1 MDSWLKNNAVGAT
14 YVMEDSYLTNKASAT
29 ATATTPG
36 PSNVDEARAAW
47 AMITK
52 PVTEESFIAW
62 YCGAH
67 TASKK
72 KAAAPRSEPT
82 AAPAAKKQALLPGAS
97 AAPKPETQLAK
108 GKRAALLRAVVASLK
123 GAIKAKKTKWH
134 AGDADTLAGST
145 VCDAAEFREL
155 FPGVALTVKG
165 VTTSFALQGSSLR
178 DAFGDLKLSVQ
189 TWSRTRRSFEKA
201 YKTGSEAVALESAEG
216 KYSAGTSTLTLKF
229 HLKVAGLSNDDCY

>member
-1 MDSWLKNNAVGAT
+1 MDSWLTNNAVG
-14 YVMEDSYLTNKASAT
+14 ASAT

-47 AMITK
+47 AMIAK

-82 AAPAAKKQALLPGAS
+82 AAPAAKKQALIPGAS
-97 AAPKPETQLAK
+97 AAPKPQLAK
-108 GKRAALLRAVVASLK
+108 GKRAALLKAVGASLK

-165 VTTSFALQGSSLR
+165 VTTSFALQGESLR
-178 DAFGDLKLSVQ
+178 AAFGDLKLSVQ

-201 YKTGSEAVALESAEG
+201 YKTGSKAVALESAEG
-216 KYSAGTSTLTLKF
+216 KYSTGTSTLTLKF
-229 HLKVAGLSNDDCY
+229 HLTDAGQSKFVYCDYLSDPDSD